1 MAMGNFC
8 YAQGIE
14 CPYATAYGQ
23 CLDDI
28 YEDFG
33 ICEMLGDDMP
43 SKELPT
49 IEFLLVL
56 KCNSTPIHIKDS
68 RGERIYSADGFC
80 EAIDMVIW
88 Q

>member
-8 YAQGIE
+8 YAQGVE

-43 SKELPT
+43 HFGRAED
-49 IEFLLVL
+49 IVW
-56 KCNSTPIHIKDS
+56 I
-68 RGERIYSADGFC
+68 
-80 EAIDMVIW
+80 
-88 Q
+88 